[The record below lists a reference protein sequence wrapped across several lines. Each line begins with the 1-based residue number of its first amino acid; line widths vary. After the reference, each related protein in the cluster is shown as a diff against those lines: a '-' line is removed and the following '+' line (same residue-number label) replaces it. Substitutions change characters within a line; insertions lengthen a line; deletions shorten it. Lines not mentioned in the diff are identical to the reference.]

1 MTRPSLAHRS
11 PLIVSVFLLCLIVLV
26 AGSAG
31 VYVLSDP
38 GLSDAINLT
47 RVATVIDQ
55 VYEHNVDWNRLI
67 DAGMREMFSHLDP
80 YSGYMDQRRWS
91 RMHEELSGSYT
102 GIGVTVTSHD
112 EGLLIIS
119 VREDGPAAAAG
130 ILSGDV
136 VVGVDSTT
144 LHGLDIVQATDILR
158 GAENTEVTLTVYRPV
173 DGDTI
178 SVRVRRQK
186 IDFVHIP
193 FAGFTPDTVIYI
205 RLLDFDAGA
214 SVDLRAALD
223 SLLARPG
230 VKPVGVILD
239 LCDNPGGLFSEA
251 YQTANLF
258 LEKDQFIVGT
268 DGRSRWNEERHFS
281 SGPDITKGLP
291 LAIIVDRGSASA
303 SEILAGSLS
312 QLGRAVLVGDTTF
325 GKGLVQGFSR
335 LYDGSAL
342 RLTVSRYYL
351 PDSLYLNEFD
361 STLTEIGH
369 GLVPDYLFRSQDQ
382 EPFARAL
389 ERSLLLPQFAA
400 RNQDEIVAQTDQF
413 DLDDSW
419 VNRFKEYAE
428 SEGFTFRSSTT
439 EQAETFADLAAL
451 EETSPKIRQLAKDLA
466 ANSRRIDQ
474 DQFTL
479 FGDYIK
485 RRLKQVALE
494 RRFGSYFAYLK
505 AIVPSR
511 PDILFAT
518 GLLKTT
524 HE

>member
-1 MTRPSLAHRS
+1 MNRPSLAQRS
-11 PLIVSVFLLCLIVLV
+11 PLIISVFLLLLIALV
-26 AGSAG
+26 GGGAG

-47 RVATVIDQ
+47 RVATVIDL
-55 VYEHNVDWNRLI
+55 VYEHNVNWDRLV

-80 YSGYMDQRRWS
+80 YSGYMDPRRWS

-112 EGLLIIS
+112 EGLLIMS

-130 ILSGDV
+130 IFSGDV
-136 VVGVDSTT
+136 VVGVDSRT
-144 LHGLDIVQATDILR
+144 LHGLDILQATDILR
-158 GAENTEVTLTVYRPV
+158 GTENTEVTLTVFRPV
-173 DGDTI
+173 DEDTI
-178 SVRVRRQK
+178 SIKVTRRK

-193 FAGFTPDTVIYI
+193 FAGFTPDTAIYI

-214 SVDLRAALD
+214 SRDLKAALD

-239 LCDNPGGLFSEA
+239 LRDNPGGLFSEA
-251 YQTANLF
+251 YQAASLF
-258 LEKDQFIVGT
+258 LEKDRFIVGT

-281 SGPDITKGLP
+281 SGPDITQGLP
-291 LAIIVDRGSASA
+291 MAIIVDRGSASS
-303 SEILAGSLS
+303 SEIFAGSLN
-312 QLGRAVLVGDTTF
+312 QLGRAVLIGDTTF

-369 GLVPDYLFRSQDQ
+369 GLVPDYLFRFRDQ
-382 EPFARAL
+382 ESFPRAL
-389 ERSLLLPQFAA
+389 ERSLLLSQFAA
-400 RNQDEIVAQTDQF
+400 RFQDEIIAQTDQF

-419 VNRFKEYAE
+419 VSRFMEYAKGQE
-428 SEGFTFRSSTT
+428 FRFRSSTT

-451 EETSPKIRQLAKDLA
+451 EEAPQAIRQLAEDMA

-474 DQFTL
+474 SQFDQHS
-479 FGDYIK
+479 DYIK
-485 RRLKQVALE
+485 RRLKQIALE
-494 RRFGSYFAYLK
+494 RKFGSYFAYLR
-505 AIVPSR
+505 AIIPSR
-511 PDILFAT
+511 PDIHFASE
-518 GLLKTT
+518 LLKAT

>member
-1 MTRPSLAHRS
+1 MNLLPLAQRS

-38 GLSDAINLT
+38 GLSDAIDLS

-55 VYEHNVDWNRLI
+55 VYEHNVNWNLLV
-67 DAGMREMFSHLDP
+67 DAGMQEMFSHLDP
-80 YSGYMDQRRWS
+80 YSGYMDQRHWS
-91 RMHEELSGSYT
+91 RMYEELSGSYT

-112 EGLLIIS
+112 EGLLIMS

-136 VVGVDSTT
+136 VVGVDSIT
-144 LHGLDIVQATDILR
+144 LHGLDLVQATDILR
-158 GAENTEVTLTVYRPV
+158 GTENTEVTLTVFRPV
-173 DGDTI
+173 DEDTI
-178 SVRVRRQK
+178 SVRVTRQK

-193 FAGFTPDTVIYI
+193 FAGFTPDTAIYI

-214 SVDLRAALD
+214 SRDLKTALD
-223 SLLARPG
+223 SLLSKPG

-239 LCDNPGGLFSEA
+239 LRDNPGGLFSEA
-251 YQTANLF
+251 YQTASLF
-258 LEKDQFIVGT
+258 LEKGRFIVGT
-268 DGRSRWNEERHFS
+268 DGRSRWEEERHFS

-291 LAIIVDRGSASA
+291 LAIIVDRGSASS
-303 SEILAGSLS
+303 SEIFAGSLS
-312 QLGRAVLVGDTTF
+312 QLGRAILIGDTTF

-335 LYDGSAL
+335 LHDGSAL

-351 PDSLYLNEFD
+351 ADSLYLNEFD

-369 GLVPDYLFRSQDQ
+369 GLVPDYLFRFPDQ
-382 EPFARAL
+382 EPFVRAL
-389 ERSLLLPQFAA
+389 ERSLLLSQFAA
-400 RNQDEIVAQTDQF
+400 RHQDEIIAQTDQF

-419 VNRFKEYAE
+419 VGRFLEYAGG
-428 SEGFTFRSSTT
+428 EGFHYRSSTT
-439 EQAETFADLAAL
+439 EQAETLADLAAL
-451 EETSPKIRQLAKDLA
+451 EEASPVIRKLAEDMA
-466 ANSRRIDQ
+466 SNSRQIDQ
-474 DQFTL
+474 NQFVGH
-479 FGDYIK
+479 GDYIK
-485 RRLKQVALE
+485 RRLKQIALE
-494 RRFGSYFAYLK
+494 RRFGSYFAYLR

-511 PDILFAT
+511 PDILFAVE
-518 GLLKTT
+518 LLKTT

>member
-1 MTRPSLAHRS
+1 MNRPSLAQRS
-11 PLIVSVFLLCLIVLV
+11 PLVVSVFLLCLIVLV
-26 AGSAG
+26 GGGAG

-38 GLSDAINLT
+38 GLSDAINLM
-47 RVATVIDQ
+47 RVATVIDR
-55 VYEHNVDWNRLI
+55 VYEHNVSWNRLI
-67 DAGMREMFSHLDP
+67 DAGMQEMFSRLDP
-80 YSGYMDQRRWS
+80 YSGYMDPRRWS

-102 GIGVTVTSHD
+102 GIGVTVMPHD
-112 EGLLIIS
+112 DGLLIMS

-144 LHGLDIVQATDILR
+144 LHGLDILQATDILR
-158 GAENTEVTLTVYRPV
+158 GTENTEVTLTVYRPV
-173 DGDTI
+173 DEDTI
-178 SVRVRRQK
+178 SIRITRQK

-214 SVDLRAALD
+214 SRDLKTALD
-223 SLLARPG
+223 SLLVRPG
-230 VKPVGVILD
+230 VIPLGVILD
-239 LCDNPGGLFSEA
+239 LRDNPGGLFSEA
-251 YQTANLF
+251 YQTASLF

-291 LAIIVDRGSASA
+291 LVIIVDRGSASS
-303 SEILAGSLS
+303 SEIFAGSLS
-312 QLGRAVLVGDTTF
+312 QLDRAVLIGDTTY
-325 GKGLVQGFSR
+325 GKGLVQGFSW

-351 PDSLYLNEFD
+351 ADSLYLNEFD

-369 GLVPDYLFRSQDQ
+369 GLVPDYLFRFPDQ
-382 EPFARAL
+382 EPFVRAL
-389 ERSLLLPQFAA
+389 ERSLLLSQFAA
-400 RNQDEIVAQTDQF
+400 RYQDEIIAQTDQF

-419 VNRFKEYAE
+419 VSRFMEYAGG
-428 SEGFTFRSSTT
+428 EGFTFRSSTT

-451 EETSPKIRQLAKDLA
+451 EEASPTIRQLAKDIA
-466 ANSRRIDQ
+466 ANSRRIDF
-474 DQFTL
+474 DQFGEY
-479 FGDYIK
+479 GDYIK
-485 RRLKQVALE
+485 RRLKQIALE
-494 RRFGSYFAYLK
+494 RRFGSYLAYQR

-511 PDILFAT
+511 PDIRFAT
-518 GLLKTT
+518 ELLKAT